1 MKLEAMSRRGQPA
14 QRDTGA
20 CQVVY
25 RQVTFSIEAF
35 DRLKDWQRH
44 WQSLE
49 GRRVTN
55 GVALDR
61 LILAASNPPAH

>member
-1 MKLEAMSRRGQPA
+1 MKHEAISRREPRAPYHPGERP
-14 QRDTGA
+14 
-20 CQVVY
+20 VVY

-35 DRLKDWQRH
+35 DRLKNWQRH
-44 WQSLE
+44 WERVE

-61 LILAASNPPAH
+61 LILAASNPPAN

>member
-1 MKLEAMSRRGQPA
+1 VS
-14 QRDTGA
+14 
-20 CQVVY
+20 
-25 RQVTFSIEAF
+25 FSIEAF

-44 WQSLE
+44 WQRLE